1 MKTANKV
8 ISDRIEI
15 LNRFLERK
23 MDNPT
28 QEWTDHKEMIQQ
40 VKNSFEALATTIDG
54 CMELRNNN
62 SDTEAHIDMI
72 KEFTGQTVVPLIEG
86 VKQQV
91 ESFSQMIYSLKQK
104 LPSLTTTTALP
115 EAEQVALK
123 AELYNIDE
131 AIKGYEVVKA
141 QTVAYLEEYETALE
155 EIKEFVIAQEVE
167 EIVEEIGEEIDP
179 EEKKRLDSLAADIK
193 KMKDQDVT
201 FVEDKTEDNDFS
213 PLDEEGKPEE
223 NKNQLKEDTNG
234 EFPI

>member
-167 EIVEEIGEEIDP
+167 EIVEEIDHEQKNREE
-179 EEKKRLDSLAADIK
+179 SLAADVLRN
-193 KMKDQDVT
+193 QEH
-201 FVEDKTEDNDFS
+201 VE
-213 PLDEEGKPEE
+213 PPPIREETSAENQSEE
-223 NKNQLKEDTNG
+223 NTQENNNENNNDNG